1 MRAIRGY
8 GPLLRPV
15 SPSRFTLFE
24 HSHMSFSPL
33 IRQLID
39 SLRILP
45 GVGQKTAQRMALQ
58 LLERDRSGATR
69 LAQALSQAMEGVG
82 YCKSCRSL
90 SEDELCQ
97 ICLDPRRDDSL
108 LCVVE
113 GPMDVFAVEHTGFR
127 GRYFV
132 LKGHLSPLDG
142 LGPEAIGIPEL
153 MARIEAGQFSEV
165 ILATNPTVEGEATAH
180 YIAQLLAGKGLIASR
195 IAHGMPLGGEL
206 ELVDGGTLAH
216 ALAGRRPI
224 SV

>member
-1 MRAIRGY
+1 
-8 GPLLRPV
+8 
-15 SPSRFTLFE
+15 
-24 HSHMSFSPL
+24 MSFSPL

-39 SLRILP
+39 ALRILP

-58 LLERDRSGATR
+58 MLERDRSGALR
-69 LAQALSQAMEGVG
+69 LAHALTRAMEGVG
-82 YCKSCRSL
+82 YCRRCRTL
-90 SEDELCQ
+90 SEDELCTQ
-97 ICLDPRRDDSL
+97 CSDPRRDDSL

-113 GPMDVFAVEHTGFR
+113 GPMDVFAVEQTGYR

-153 MARIEAGQFSEV
+153 EERIGQGTFTEV

-180 YIAQLLAGKGLIASR
+180 YIAQMLAPRGLTVSR
-195 IAHGMPLGGEL
+195 IAHGVPLGGEL

-216 ALAGRRPI
+216 AMAGRRPMGC
-224 SV
+224 